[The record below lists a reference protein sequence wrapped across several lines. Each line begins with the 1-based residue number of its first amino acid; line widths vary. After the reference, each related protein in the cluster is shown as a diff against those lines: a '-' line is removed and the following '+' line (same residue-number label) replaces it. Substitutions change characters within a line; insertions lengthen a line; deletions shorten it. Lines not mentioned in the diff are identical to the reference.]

1 MKKGFTL
8 IELLAV
14 VLIMGILTAVALPQY
29 RRSVE
34 RARVAEAMQML
45 PALFDAR
52 ERLATERGYS
62 SYSAMPASAR
72 SGVTFGKLDIEL
84 KGKSVSGQVWQTD
97 NFKYTLA
104 PSSLVGAR
112 FTRGTYS
119 GLGLLYQGTDD
130 IGCCYTAAQGSDAC
144 ARLNISSALAAS
156 NGYCQ
161 QLASSI

>member
-52 ERLATERGYS
+52 ERLAVEKGYA
-62 SYSAMPASAR
+62 SYSAMPTSAR
-72 SGVTFGKLDIEL
+72 SSVTFGKLDIDM
-84 KGKSVSGQVWQTD
+84 KGKSGGDQVWQTD
-97 NFKYTLA
+97 NFKYTIA

-119 GLGLLYQGTDD
+119 GLGLLYNGTDE
-130 IGCCYTAAQGSDAC
+130 IGCCYTSALGSDAC
-144 ARLNISSALAAS
+144 SRLNLSSALVPS

-161 QLASSI
+161 QLAGSI